1 MAKQKETSFTAKCE
15 IMAEIWSS
23 YRDDADFE
31 DFVAY
36 NDLGLPLSYLVSK
49 GIVKAATDE
58 AKEII
63 EESFV
68 LLLAHFE
75 LDDIGFGSLEELL
88 EEL

>member
-1 MAKQKETSFTAKCE
+1 L
-15 IMAEIWSS
+15 
-23 YRDDADFE
+23 
-31 DFVAY
+31 VA
-36 NDLGLPLSYLVSK
+36 K

-75 LDDIGFGSLEELL
+75 IDDIGFGSLEELL